1 VAARS
6 FSMLIASSRKSA
18 ALTVRLCASARWPSS
33 CAFSASDRS
42 SLAWLRS
49 SFVGMRHH
57 KPDSLLSVA
66 RISDIKG
73 EIFSGSP
80 ENAARRVAASAAVG
94 VSPSRRKWRPSR
106 THNACRLMPWRA
118 ALSVKPRSP
127 VGRGPGYVSARYS
140 PRLDTPSARYSAFL
154 SQTIASPSIR
164 KQSQSSSIIY
174 R

>member
-73 EIFSGSP
+73 EILSGQP
-80 ENAARRVAASAAVG
+80 RERRTACRGIGCCRRFTLAPQMATVENAQRMSADAVAGGLV
-94 VSPSRRKWRPSR
+94 
-106 THNACRLMPWRA
+106 CQA
-118 ALSVKPRSP
+118 ALPRRPRSWLCL
-127 VGRGPGYVSARYS
+127 G
-140 PRLDTPSARYSAFL
+140 
-154 SQTIASPSIR
+154 
-164 KQSQSSSIIY
+164 
-174 R
+174 

>member
-1 VAARS
+1 VQATEVLWRGFAARS
-6 FSMLIASSRKSA
+6 WACAITNQIRYYRSLGFPTLR
-18 ALTVRLCASARWPSS
+18 VRFFL
-33 CAFSASDRS
+33 
-42 SLAWLRS
+42 
-49 SFVGMRHH
+49 
-57 KPDSLLSVA
+57 
-66 RISDIKG
+66 
-73 EIFSGSP
+73 GSP

-164 KQSQSSSIIY
+164 NKVRVVVLFIGKTRCGLKQ
-174 R
+174 